1 MNTSHT
7 YFITAQASGGRKPP
21 VNAAI
26 SSTLSRIARSCAMPL
41 ATTLAIALLT
51 TTAQAQVAVQGKTVY
66 TMSGAPIKDGVV
78 VIKDGKIAAI
88 GAAADIRIPDG
99 FRVLKAAV
107 VTPGLID
114 AHSTVGFSGMLNQE
128 HDQDQLEHST
138 PIQPELR
145 AIDAYNAHDDLVAW
159 VRSFGVTTMHTGHAP
174 GELISGQTLIVKTVG
189 NSVKEALVVEARA
202 VAATLTVDARKADAR
217 SPGTRGKMMALL
229 RAELLRA
236 REYQAKQKAVAKP
249 LEKDGEKAP
258 DKPAAKAANPGA
270 EKAAEAS
277 GDKTGAKTDV
287 KPDAPA
293 AEPPPRDL
301 RLETLVQ
308 VLEGKLPLL
317 ITADRSQD
325 IASALRLAK
334 EFNIKIWLDGAA
346 EAYLLIDDIKAASVP
361 VIIHPSMAR
370 AVGDRENQSFTT
382 AAKLVSAGIPVA
394 MQSGYEAYVPKT
406 RVVLFEAAITAAH
419 GLSFEQA
426 LATITRDAAKILGI
440 ADHVGSLEVGKD
452 GDIALY
458 DGDPFEYTS
467 HCTGVIIG
475 GQVVSET
482 VR

>member
-1 MNTSHT
+1 
-7 YFITAQASGGRKPP
+7 
-21 VNAAI
+21 
-26 SSTLSRIARSCAMPL
+26 MPI
-41 ATTLAIALLT
+41 ATTLAIAILAT
-51 TTAQAQVAVQGKTVY
+51 TTATAQVAVQGKTVY

-88 GAAADIRIPDG
+88 GAAADIRIPEG
-99 FRVLKAAV
+99 FRLLDAAV

-114 AHSTVGFSGMLNQE
+114 AHSTVGFSGMLNQD
-128 HDQDQLEHST
+128 HDQDQLEHSM

-159 VRSFGVTTMHTGHAP
+159 VRSFGVTTLHTGHAP
-174 GELISGQTLIVKTVG
+174 GELISGQTLIVKTKG
-189 NSVKEALVVEARA
+189 NTVKDALVVEARA
-202 VAATLTVDARKADAR
+202 VAATLTVDARKSDAR

-229 RAELLRA
+229 RAELLKA
-236 REYQAKQKAVAKP
+236 REHQAKQKAAAKP
-249 LEKDGEKAP
+249 QEKDGEKTPETPAAKTP
-258 DKPAAKAANPGA
+258 NPSAEKTADASAEKPAAKA
-270 EKAAEAS
+270 
-277 GDKTGAKTDV
+277 
-287 KPDAPA
+287 DAPA
-293 AEPPPRDL
+293 SEPPARDL

-346 EAYLLIDDIKAASVP
+346 EAYLLIDDIKSAGVP

-382 AAKLVSAGIPVA
+382 AAKLISAGIPVA

-406 RVVLFEAAITAAH
+406 RVVLFEAALTAAH
-419 GLSFEQA
+419 GLTFEQA

-440 ADHVGSLEVGKD
+440 ADRVGSLEVGKD

-458 DGDPFEYTS
+458 DGDPFEYAS

-475 GQVVSET
+475 GKIVSET